1 MFKIYT
7 NLYINKKNK
16 WSKNNTIKSMP
27 NLFKYRYKN
36 FKTLKALPNWI
47 RKKKTAYYKRIRENI
62 SKNINKNKNR
72 GVN

>member
-36 FKTLKALPNWI
+36 FKTLKALPNW
-47 RKKKTAYYKRIRENI
+47 
-62 SKNINKNKNR
+62 
-72 GVN
+72 